1 MTKAKPATVIVDAGL
16 PAWVLHTIIG
26 ILFAGIVTIGVYV
39 WNNREAD
46 SAETLASITE
56 RVTRANDRQ
65 IELDR
70 RLTVLE
76 TEFRIHQ
83 GTGK

>member
-1 MTKAKPATVIVDAGL
+1 MGADAMKKAVD
-16 PAWVLHTIIG
+16 PSVPEWIYHIIIG
-26 ILFAGIVTIGVYV
+26 VLFTGLLGVAVYV
-39 WNNREAD
+39 WNNRETD
-46 SAETLASITE
+46 TDTTLEMIVE
-56 RVTRANDRQ
+56 RATRTNDRQ
-65 IELDR
+65 VELDR

>member
-1 MTKAKPATVIVDAGL
+1 MTKAKPVEVTPSL
-16 PAWVLHTIIG
+16 PEWVLHSIIG
-26 ILFAGIVTIGVYV
+26 VLFAGLMAIGIYV
-39 WNNREAD
+39 WNN
-46 SAETLASITE
+46 SASELGMLDD
-56 RVTRANDRQ
+56 RVTRTNDRQ
-65 IELDR
+65 VELDR

>member
-1 MTKAKPATVIVDAGL
+1 MTKPKLVQPSL
-16 PAWVLHTIIG
+16 PEWVLHSIIG
-26 ILFAGIVTIGVYV
+26 VLFAGLLTVGIYV

-46 SAETLASITE
+46 NADQLGMLTE